1 MINSRQFLHYIRLLR
16 HPDTRQR
23 IDTLQDMFFLLLRGE
38 LLHPNQWEQ
47 LIPILVS
54 NIAYSNDDTLRR
66 WGYQVGTFSINN
78 NKLLVDYCINNL
90 GKESDPENRSW
101 MVALLSKN
109 LPKQE
114 FHKVLSENDHRLT
127 YENISLATYLFTD
140 YSTVNVSRA
149 LKKSDPLSLMW
160 IASIGAYKNIAHHN
174 KREELVTPNDLSKLT
189 GETNDDEVL
198 KHVMYAFFLQET
210 FNIHELQ
217 FSPFDYEKMGSQQKK
232 WFFSLIWKDDN
243 FLLDNIDFFRSL
255 LSEKHLFCEI
265 GPEIRIGLA
274 RGLADSRFS
283 KEISNSIIEWYSH
296 EDSQSVL
303 YYLLKYFQQYQHL
316 SEQYK
321 EIVEFQR
328 ENGREPL
335 KELISVN
342 EKSIIVP
349 NEAELLFQRILKGD
363 GKMEIK
369 IENSGQGQ
377 VNVFDGNNNQAI
389 YTTSGTIKWESI
401 KDELEE
407 ILQKCKDDEKKHE
420 LEEAMNALAERDE
433 SKFMAALR
441 RVVQFGSDVFSN
453 VTANVLIAYMR
464 ANGIIP

>member
-1 MINSRQFLHYIRLLR
+1 MGQYVQSSILCHLTVEF
-16 HPDTRQR
+16 
-23 IDTLQDMFFLLLRGE
+23 TLD
-38 LLHPNQWEQ
+38 
-47 LIPILVS
+47 
-54 NIAYSNDDTLRR
+54 
-66 WGYQVGTFSINN
+66 
-78 NKLLVDYCINNL
+78 K
-90 GKESDPENRSW
+90 
-101 MVALLSKN
+101 
-109 LPKQE
+109 
-114 FHKVLSENDHRLT
+114 
-127 YENISLATYLFTD
+127 
-140 YSTVNVSRA
+140 
-149 LKKSDPLSLMW
+149 
-160 IASIGAYKNIAHHN
+160 
-174 KREELVTPNDLSKLT
+174 
-189 GETNDDEVL
+189 
-198 KHVMYAFFLQET
+198 
-210 FNIHELQ
+210 
-217 FSPFDYEKMGSQQKK
+217 
-232 WFFSLIWKDDN
+232 
-243 FLLDNIDFFRSL
+243 SL
-255 LSEKHLFCEI
+255 L
-265 GPEIRIGLA
+265 
-274 RGLADSRFS
+274 
-283 KEISNSIIEWYSH
+283 IIEWYSH
-296 EDSQSVL
+296 EDRPSVL
-303 YYLLKYFQQYQHL
+303 YYLLKHFQQYQHL